1 MFFTLIKYIFY
12 KLNLSFPKFRNLM
25 FKKSFTFIKKSMQ
38 NRIIISVSAIV
49 AIVLLFKFCEFKK
62 SDDSSIN
69 YNTNLIQQ
77 QIVNVGK
84 LVVTEGHFSE
94 VLTYKNQE
102 KYLLDMLSFE
112 KKALIIVNA
121 DVTVA
126 YDLRKVTYNID
137 EKNKTITIRN
147 IPKEEIKIAPDI
159 QFYDV
164 EQSKLNPFTG
174 DDYNKINK
182 SVKAN
187 LAKKIEKSSLK
198 TNAQNRLISELSK
211 ILILTNTMGW
221 KLQYE
226 GKVIENEK
234 DFNQKIKL

>member
-1 MFFTLIKYIFY
+1 MLRRILIGIGVIVGIF
-12 KLNLSFPKFRNLM
+12 
-25 FKKSFTFIKKSMQ
+25 
-38 NRIIISVSAIV
+38 
-49 AIVLLFKFCEFKK
+49 LLFKFCDFKK
-62 SDDSSIN
+62 NDDEDIT

-77 QIVNVGK
+77 QILNVGK

-94 VLTYKNQE
+94 VITYKNQQ

-112 KKALIIVNA
+112 KKALVVVNA

-126 YDLRKVTYNID
+126 YDLHKMKYDID
-137 EKNKTITIRN
+137 EKNKTITIVS
-147 IPKEEIKIAPDI
+147 IPKEEIKISPDI

-226 GKVIENEK
+226 GKVIESEK
-234 DFNQKIKL
+234 DFGQKIKL

>member
-1 MFFTLIKYIFY
+1 MLKRILIAIAVIGGIF
-12 KLNLSFPKFRNLM
+12 
-25 FKKSFTFIKKSMQ
+25 
-38 NRIIISVSAIV
+38 
-49 AIVLLFKFCEFKK
+49 LLFKYCDFKK
-62 SDDSSIN
+62 SDDEDIT

-77 QIVNVGK
+77 QILNVGK

-94 VLTYKNQE
+94 VITYKNQQ
-102 KYLLDMLSFE
+102 KYLMDMLSFE
-112 KKALIIVNA
+112 KKALVIVNA

-126 YDLRKVTYNID
+126 YDLHKMKYDID
-137 EKNKTITIRN
+137 EKNKTITIVS
-147 IPKEEIKIAPDI
+147 IPKEEIKISPDI

-198 TNAQNRLISELSK
+198 ANAQNRLISELSK

-226 GKVIENEK
+226 GKVIESEK
-234 DFNQKIKL
+234 DFGKQIKL

>member
-1 MFFTLIKYIFY
+1 MLKRILIGIGVIVGIF
-12 KLNLSFPKFRNLM
+12 
-25 FKKSFTFIKKSMQ
+25 
-38 NRIIISVSAIV
+38 
-49 AIVLLFKFCEFKK
+49 LLFKFCDFKK
-62 SDDSSIN
+62 NDEEDITH
-69 YNTNLIQQ
+69 NTNLIQQ

-84 LVVTEGHFSE
+84 LIVTEGHFSE
-94 VLTYKNQE
+94 VITYKNQQ

-112 KKALIIVNA
+112 KKALVIVNA

-126 YDLRKVTYNID
+126 YDLHKMKYDID
-137 EKNKTITIRN
+137 EKNKTITIIS
-147 IPKEEIKIAPDI
+147 IPKEEIKISPDI
-159 QFYDV
+159 QFYNV

-211 ILILTNTMGW
+211 LLITTSQLGW
-221 KLQYE
+221 TLKYE
-226 GKVIENEK
+226 GKVVETEK
-234 DFNQKIKL
+234 DFGKQIKL

>member
-1 MFFTLIKYIFY
+1 MLRRILIGIGVIAGIF
-12 KLNLSFPKFRNLM
+12 
-25 FKKSFTFIKKSMQ
+25 
-38 NRIIISVSAIV
+38 
-49 AIVLLFKFCEFKK
+49 LLFKFCDFKK
-62 SDDSSIN
+62 NDDEDIS

-94 VLTYKNQE
+94 VITYKNQQ

-112 KKALIIVNA
+112 KKALVIVNA

-126 YDLRKVTYNID
+126 YDLHKMKYDID
-137 EKNKTITIRN
+137 EKNKTITIIS
-147 IPKEEIKIAPDI
+147 IPKEEIKISPDI
-159 QFYDV
+159 QFYNV

-198 TNAQNRLISELSK
+198 INAQNRLISELSK

-226 GKVIENEK
+226 GKVIESEK
-234 DFNQKIKL
+234 DFGQKIKL

>member
-1 MFFTLIKYIFY
+1 MLRRILIGIGVIVGIF
-12 KLNLSFPKFRNLM
+12 
-25 FKKSFTFIKKSMQ
+25 
-38 NRIIISVSAIV
+38 
-49 AIVLLFKFCEFKK
+49 LLFKFCDFKK
-62 SDDSSIN
+62 NDDEDIT

-77 QIVNVGK
+77 QILNVGK

-94 VLTYKNQE
+94 VITYKNQQ

-112 KKALIIVNA
+112 KKALVVVNA

-126 YDLRKVTYNID
+126 YDLHKMKYDID
-137 EKNKTITIRN
+137 EKNKTITIVS
-147 IPKEEIKIAPDI
+147 IPKEEIKISPDI

-211 ILILTNTMGW
+211 LLITTSQLGW
-221 KLQYE
+221 TLKYE
-226 GKVIENEK
+226 GKVIESEK
-234 DFNQKIKL
+234 DFGKQIKL

>member
-1 MFFTLIKYIFY
+1 MLRRIGIGIAVIIGIF
-12 KLNLSFPKFRNLM
+12 
-25 FKKSFTFIKKSMQ
+25 
-38 NRIIISVSAIV
+38 
-49 AIVLLFKFCEFKK
+49 LLFKYCDFKK
-62 SDDSSIN
+62 NDDQDIS

-94 VLTYKNQE
+94 VITYKNQQ

-112 KKALIIVNA
+112 KKALVIVNA

-126 YDLRKVTYNID
+126 YDLHKMKYDID
-137 EKNKTITIRN
+137 EKNKTITIVS
-147 IPKEEIKIAPDI
+147 IPKEEIKISPDI
-159 QFYDV
+159 QFYNV

-198 TNAQNRLISELSK
+198 ANAQNRLISELSK

-226 GKVIENEK
+226 GKVIESEK
-234 DFNQKIKL
+234 DFGQKIKL

>member
-1 MFFTLIKYIFY
+1 MLRRIGIGIGVIIGIF
-12 KLNLSFPKFRNLM
+12 
-25 FKKSFTFIKKSMQ
+25 
-38 NRIIISVSAIV
+38 
-49 AIVLLFKFCEFKK
+49 LLFKYCDFKK
-62 SDDSSIN
+62 NDDQDIS

-94 VLTYKNQE
+94 VITYKNQQ

-112 KKALIIVNA
+112 KKALVVVNA

-126 YDLRKVTYNID
+126 YDLHKMKYDID
-137 EKNKTITIRN
+137 EKNKTITIIS
-147 IPKEEIKIAPDI
+147 IPKEEIKISPDI
-159 QFYDV
+159 QFYNV

-198 TNAQNRLISELSK
+198 ENAQNRLISELSK

-226 GKVIENEK
+226 GKVIESEK
-234 DFNQKIKL
+234 DFGKQIKL

>member
-1 MFFTLIKYIFY
+1 ML
-12 KLNLSFPKFRNLM
+12 R
-25 FKKSFTFIKKSMQ
+25 
-38 NRIIISVSAIV
+38 RIGIAIV
-49 AIVLLFKFCEFKK
+49 VIGGIFLLFKYCDFKK
-62 SDDSSIN
+62 NDDEDIQ

-77 QIVNVGK
+77 QILNVGK

-94 VLTYKNQE
+94 VITYKNQQ

-112 KKALIIVNA
+112 KKALVIVNA

-126 YDLRKVTYNID
+126 YDLRQMKYEID
-137 EKNKTITIRN
+137 EKNKTITIVS
-147 IPKEEIKIAPDI
+147 IPKEEIKISPDI
-159 QFYDV
+159 QFYNV

-211 ILILTNTMGW
+211 ILILSNSMGW

-226 GKVIENEK
+226 GKVIESEK
-234 DFNQKIKL
+234 DFGQKIKL

>member
-1 MFFTLIKYIFY
+1 M
-12 KLNLSFPKFRNLM
+12 
-25 FKKSFTFIKKSMQ
+25 IKK
-38 NRIIISVSAIV
+38 IV
-49 AIVLLFKFCEFKK
+49 IAVILIAAVILLFKYCDFKK
-62 SDDSSIN
+62 DDEDDIS

-94 VLTYKNQE
+94 VITYKNQQ
-102 KYLLDMLSFE
+102 KYLMNMVSFE
-112 KKALIIVNA
+112 KKALIVVNA

-126 YDLRKVTYNID
+126 YDLQKMKYDID
-137 EKNKTITIRN
+137 EKNKTITIVS
-147 IPKEEIKIAPDI
+147 IPKEEIKISLDI
-159 QFYDV
+159 KFYDV

-187 LAKKIEKSSLK
+187 LAKKIEKSTLK
-198 TNAQNRLISELSK
+198 SNAKNRLISELSK

-221 KLQYE
+221 TLQYE
-226 GKVIENEK
+226 GQIIETEK
-234 DFNQKIKL
+234 DLGQQVKM

>member
-1 MFFTLIKYIFY
+1 MLRRIGIGIAVIIGIF
-12 KLNLSFPKFRNLM
+12 
-25 FKKSFTFIKKSMQ
+25 
-38 NRIIISVSAIV
+38 
-49 AIVLLFKFCEFKK
+49 LLFKYCDFKK
-62 SDDSSIN
+62 NDDQDIS

-94 VLTYKNQE
+94 VITYKNQQ

-112 KKALIIVNA
+112 KKALVIVNA

-126 YDLRKVTYNID
+126 YDLHKMKYDID
-137 EKNKTITIRN
+137 EKNKTITIIS
-147 IPKEEIKIAPDI
+147 IPKEEIKISPDI
-159 QFYDV
+159 QFYNV

-198 TNAQNRLISELSK
+198 ANAQNRLISELSK

-226 GKVIENEK
+226 GKVIESEK
-234 DFNQKIKL
+234 DFGQKIKL

>member
-1 MFFTLIKYIFY
+1 MLRRILIGIGVIVGIF
-12 KLNLSFPKFRNLM
+12 
-25 FKKSFTFIKKSMQ
+25 
-38 NRIIISVSAIV
+38 
-49 AIVLLFKFCEFKK
+49 LLFKFCDFKK
-62 SDDSSIN
+62 NDDEDIM

-77 QIVNVGK
+77 QILNVGK

-94 VLTYKNQE
+94 VITYKNQQ
-102 KYLLDMLSFE
+102 KYMLDMLSFE
-112 KKALIIVNA
+112 KKALVIVNA

-126 YDLRKVTYNID
+126 YDLHKMKYVID
-137 EKNKTITIRN
+137 EKNKTITIIS
-147 IPKEEIKIAPDI
+147 IPKEEIKISPDI

-187 LAKKIEKSSLK
+187 LAKKIEKSTLK

-211 ILILTNTMGW
+211 LLITTSQLGW
-221 KLQYE
+221 TLKYE
-226 GKVIENEK
+226 GKVIETEK
-234 DFNQKIKL
+234 DFGKQIKL

>member
-1 MFFTLIKYIFY
+1 MLK
-12 KLNLSFPKFRNLM
+12 
-25 FKKSFTFIKKSMQ
+25 
-38 NRIIISVSAIV
+38 RILFGIGIIV
-49 AIVLLFKFCEFKK
+49 AIVLLFKFCDFKK
-62 SDDSSIN
+62 NDDEDVS

-94 VLTYKNQE
+94 VVTYKNQE
-102 KYLLDMLSFE
+102 KYFMNMLSFE
-112 KKALIIVNA
+112 KKALIVVNA

-126 YDLRKVTYNID
+126 YDLHQMKYDID
-137 EKNKTITIRN
+137 EKNKTITILS
-147 IPKEEIKIAPDI
+147 IPKEEIKISPDI

-198 TNAQNRLISELSK
+198 SNAQNRLISELSK
-211 ILILTNTMGW
+211 ILITTNAMGW

-226 GKVIENEK
+226 GKSIENET
-234 DFNQKIKL
+234 DFKNNIKL